1 MGFVP
6 ISLKEDCM
14 ALDSSGVVPGPV
26 GLTVPPP
33 QEDLS
38 PAEPAPE
45 PEVPPEPPPAPLPV
59 YQGTMIDE
67 SV

>member
-1 MGFVP
+1 
-6 ISLKEDCM
+6 M